1 MEPPA
6 YNVVDCKNACPV
18 CNDTLKDFI
27 MPVKRV
33 GLSKF
38 LADTFINNPSG
49 VITPVVLIKKLSKYH
64 DVGKVVYNRSR
75 SVKCPAH
82 KFVNVT
88 ILQLIAS
95 GLVKMEI
102 DNERNCVLRL
112 VINNLS
118 PSYLDDT
125 IWESLYVVDDCGE
138 EGDDLNINEM
148 T

>member
-1 MEPPA
+1 
-6 YNVVDCKNACPV
+6 
-18 CNDTLKDFI
+18 

-33 GLSKF
+33 GLSNF

-49 VITPVVLIKKLSKYH
+49 VITPVVLIQKLSNNL
-64 DVGKVVYNRSR
+64 DVGKVVYNHSR
-75 SVKCPAH
+75 SVKCPAT

-125 IWESLYVVDDCGE
+125 IWDSLYVVDDCGE
-138 EGDDLNINEM
+138 EGDDLIVSTWDE
-148 T
+148 